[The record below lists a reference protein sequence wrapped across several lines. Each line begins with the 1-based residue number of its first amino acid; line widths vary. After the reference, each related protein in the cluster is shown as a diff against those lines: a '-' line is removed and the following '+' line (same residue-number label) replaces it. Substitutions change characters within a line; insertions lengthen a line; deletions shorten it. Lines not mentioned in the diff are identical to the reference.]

1 MQVNTSLP
9 FQYYFGMYMYN
20 VVQGTITSRPRD
32 LYSSHI
38 KVDRDSFPMANRIL
52 IPN

>member
-32 LYSSHI
+32 LIS
-38 KVDRDSFPMANRIL
+38 RDSFPMANHIL